1 MKSTRV
7 FVMLALAMAT
17 GWAAAQPQDEVKAE
31 RARIA
36 DERGRVEARFAV
48 EEKACYA
55 KFGVNDCLQEAR
67 TRRREVLADLR
78 RQEVSLNDAD
88 RRRRAAERLSEI
100 EQRSSAAKQEQ
111 AAAQRAKALADQ
123 DEREKRQAE
132 KAARRDTAVQTPG
145 GEESA
150 DRTQKDRRAK
160 PLRSQPAEP
169 KSLDTKA
176 NAQAFN
182 ERVGEAQDHRA
193 KIEKKLADKTK
204 PAAKPLPV
212 PP

>member
-1 MKSTRV
+1 MKPLRGY
-7 FVMLALAMAT
+7 LAIAIMMAC
-17 GWAAAQPQDEVKAE
+17 GVAGAQSQDEVKTE

-36 DERGRVEARFAV
+36 DERGRVEARFAA

-111 AAAQRAKALADQ
+111 AAAQKAKALHDQ
-123 DEREKRQAE
+123 KEREQRQTD
-132 KAARRDTAVQTPG
+132 KAAKRHQAGAADPAEPASAART
-145 GEESA
+145 A
-150 DRTQKDRRAK
+150 DRRVK
-160 PLRSQPAEP
+160 PLRNQPKATTT
-169 KSLDTKA
+169 LDTQA
-176 NAQAFN
+176 NAQAFE
-182 ERVGEAQDHRA
+182 ERRVEAQERKA
-193 KIEKKLADKTK
+193 KAEKKLAERTK
-204 PAAKPLPV
+204 PAAKPLPL